1 MNEIDEL
8 SKLEVSG
15 LPPLRPMLFDD
26 LYQNVYKNLHL
37 ELGTGPVL
45 YTLSPSYSVIHPS
58 PNEKVSDFL
67 ARKEDVLDYLRE
79 AIIQNLALYSALLD
93 KSSYFIE
100 QNHFLVL
107 ARLRERESD
116 GRKYEIKFYT
126 HTPKDLLSHYED
138 KIYIG
143 RDFIDLFN
151 IKRKHMGVKDF
162 IVSLKRQF
170 ESLLD
175 RAQDR
180 MKDPM
185 DYTSF
190 FQEIKESVLE
200 LQTESLLILQSLPP
214 YPDLK
219 TMSGKD
225 LVEVNAQYRTV
236 KHFLIELHDEVAEFE
251 NLLRFKKETEFVRYV
266 TKFNKDLTNLIS
278 YFHIKINGLLTRK
291 IYFYKNRQG

>member
-8 SKLEVSG
+8 GKLEVSA

-45 YTLSPSYSVIHPS
+45 YLLSPSYSVMHPT

-67 ARKEDVLDYLRE
+67 ARKEDVLNYLRE
-79 AIIQNLALYSALLD
+79 AIVQNLALYTVLLD
-93 KSSYFIE
+93 TSSYFVE
-100 QNHFLVL
+100 QNHFLVM
-107 ARLRERESD
+107 ARLRDMESE
-116 GRKYEIKFYT
+116 GRRFEIKFYT
-126 HTPKDLLSHYED
+126 HSSKDLLSQYED

-162 IVSLKRQF
+162 ILSLRRQF
-170 ESLLD
+170 ERLLD

-180 MKDPM
+180 MTNPM
-185 DYTSF
+185 EYTSF

-214 YPDLK
+214 HPDFK

-225 LVEVNAQYRTV
+225 LVEVNAQYRTIN
-236 KHFLIELHDEVAEFE
+236 HFLIELHDEVAEFE
-251 NLLRFKKETEFVRYV
+251 TLLRYKKETEFVRYV
-266 TKFNKDLTNLIS
+266 TKFKKDLTNLIS
-278 YFHIKINGLLTRK
+278 YFNIKINGALTRK
-291 IYFYKNRQG
+291 IYFYRNRQG